1 MLSDAL
7 AMELAEAAIIAAS
20 GFWLALPA
28 LLPNSA
34 AVLTGGGTPVDFG
47 RSWKGRRLL
56 GDGKTWRGFIGGAG
70 AGILLGLVL
79 LGISSLA
86 GWADN
91 GGYGPTAQA
100 LGVIVVLAVGSL
112 LGDMLGSFLKR
123 RLNVPR
129 GAKMPVLDQYD
140 FLIGA
145 FLLAVIFYP
154 SWFYT
159 SYIEG
164 WSILALI
171 ALLIATPLLHRG
183 MNILGYRMGKKD
195 VPW

>member
-1 MLSDAL
+1 MLPDDL
-7 AMELAEAAIIAAS
+7 AMELAEAVIIAAS

-28 LLPNSA
+28 MLPNSA
-34 AVLTGGGTPVDFG
+34 AVLTGGGTPVDLG

-56 GDGKTWRGFIGGAG
+56 GDGKTWRGFLGGAG
-70 AGILLGLVL
+70 AGVLLGLVM

-86 GWADN
+86 GWGDN
-91 GGYGPTAQA
+91 GGYGPIGQA

-112 LGDMLGSFLKR
+112 LGDMLGSFVKR
-123 RLNVPR
+123 RLDVPR
-129 GAKMPVLDQYD
+129 GAKMPILDQYD

-145 FLLAVIFYP
+145 FVLVAIAYP
-154 SWFYT
+154 SWFFT

-164 WSILALI
+164 WNIMALI
-171 ALLIATPLLHRG
+171 TLLVITPLLHRG